1 MLPLKESAGWL
12 CHEFRAI
19 FVSPR
24 REVYYLPLF
33 SSSSSSPHYEHVS
46 AILFRSPEE
55 DERDNA
61 QKEPLLLFIGL
72 PPNSLVS
79 ERWGEK
85 EGEENLFCSYR
96 FLAKNI
102 IPV

>member
-1 MLPLKESAGWL
+1 M
-12 CHEFRAI
+12 
-19 FVSPR
+19 
-24 REVYYLPLF
+24 
-33 SSSSSSPHYEHVS
+33 
-46 AILFRSPEE
+46 
-55 DERDNA
+55 RDNA

-102 IPV
+102 I